1 MDAAAQLALLVKARS
16 VFETQDTFLSV
27 PVAPL
32 PFTRRQLDFYAQG
45 TAAELSASLTHLQ
58 AFSRLVNMIPSGM
71 TWAPADTTLWD
82 VYRTIL
88 QGTFAEST
96 RTADEEAD
104 YQQAVAYLRQTRDDG
119 TWEDSAVVKEYKQ
132 HKDAWLVAQQ
142 RFAALRASAE
152 ASTDPAA
159 REQWRTVD
167 EPRERAALDTIEQ
180 AWTLEGHRNEVES
193 AQARLASLGGRSPLQ
208 VWTEWNARFNAD
220 IDALHGA
227 MFQGDVFPSAF
238 APTNAVD
245 EGAWLPF
252 TLTETEITRLTAEA
266 PAELRAKLDTDGPTT
281 LKSLAFE
288 FSSATIVRP
297 WFSPDV
303 FRARF
308 WRLPDGAPVI
318 SDGATPPSGVCP
330 AYVTAVV
337 FARHIREEHK
347 SGDTTSGTRF
357 DGFKFVSGRAAAFDH
372 VAASP
377 AVRDHRAP
385 DADVSGF
392 SRTSSHA
399 VAEAPHTLGRRR
411 MVGGLRAGIT
421 APRAAVADARGLRA
435 AVVAAPP
442 AVAAAPVATPVA
454 ATPVSGA
461 KLRALREMTF
471 TRLPVATAPPPATN
485 PGTPQSEEIYVLA
498 FICKR
503 VGKCPDPD
511 PTLTW

>member
-16 VFETQDTFLSV
+16 VFEAQDTFLSV

-32 PFTRRQLDFYAQG
+32 PFTRRRLDFYAQD
-45 TAAELSASLTHLQ
+45 TAEELADSLSNLQ
-58 AFSRLVNMIPSGM
+58 AFSRVVNMIPSGI

-88 QGTFAEST
+88 QGEFAESS

-104 YQQAVAYLRQTRDDG
+104 YQQAVAYLRHTRDDG

-142 RFAALRASAE
+142 RFAALKSSAE
-152 ASTDPAA
+152 ASADAAA

-167 EPRERAALDTIEQ
+167 EPRERAALDAIEQ
-180 AWTLEGHRNEVES
+180 AWIIEGHRNQVES
-193 AQARLASLGGRSPLQ
+193 AQARLARLSGRSPIQ
-208 VWTEWNARFNAD
+208 AWAEWNARFNVD

-227 MFQGDVFPSAF
+227 MFQGDVFPSPF

-245 EGAWLPF
+245 DGGWLPF
-252 TLTETEITRLTAEA
+252 TLTESEIARLTAEA
-266 PAELRAKLDTDGPTT
+266 PAELRAKLDTDGPST
-281 LKSLAFE
+281 LKSLSFE

-308 WRLPDGAPVI
+308 WRLPDHAPVI
-318 SDGATPPSGVCP
+318 SDGATPPSGMCP

-337 FARHIREEHK
+337 FARRIREEHK
-347 SGDTTSGTRF
+347 SGDTTTGTRF
-357 DGFKFVSGRAAAFDH
+357 DGFKFVSGRAAAFDR

-377 AVRDHRAP
+377 IVRDHRSP
-385 DADVSGF
+385 
-392 SRTSSHA
+392 
-399 VAEAPHTLGRRR
+399 VAEAPHTLGRQR
-411 MVGGLRAGIT
+411 MIGGLRGGLVS
-421 APRAAVADARGLRA
+421 PRAAVGDARVLRA
-435 AVVAAPP
+435 AAAPAP
-442 AVAAAPVATPVA
+442 ASAPPPAAVPVATPVTV
-454 ATPVSGA
+454 TPVSAA

-471 TRLPVATAPPPATN
+471 TRLPVATAPPPPVTPA
-485 PGTPQSEEIYVLA
+485 TPQSDEIYVLA